1 MQSVLPRTAPLGRF
15 DSTLVFSRLVL
26 AGVAVAAGVGARALG
41 ASQAIAVMI
50 VTGLSMFLLGYVA
63 DRASRA
69 RKESE
74 ELRRI
79 VTRAYAQ
86 PGVRGLLQT
95 TFGELSTL
103 LGSEVMLIAARD
115 RRRQETFAW
124 EVRRA
129 ASADAPHIIT
139 LDEVKEAELFF
150 VPAGEAWRLE
160 FAGGSVTGRTVLRDG
175 ADAGEPA
182 AEPGAAVMSL
192 SPRSLV
198 AITIALWDRWDATII
213 CLDPDPQPS
222 LSQLRFARAIAEALR
237 APALNAFDL
246 SRLRNRVIA
255 AQRARLARDLHDG
268 ILQSLIGLELKTHAL
283 RERIVQKDPDTAA
296 GLGQIQR
303 ALRTEATEARR
314 LMQDLHAGVV
324 EPHQLAEAMAAAVM
338 KFQHDTGVVTTF
350 EADDQQNGVSARVSA
365 ELTRILQEA
374 LSNVRRHSRARHVAV
389 RLAQTDGG
397 CRLTIE
403 DDGAGFSFA
412 GRRTL
417 DELMQSR
424 SGPATIVER
433 VRLLGGQLS
442 VESTP
447 TRGARL
453 DIIVPSP
460 SGGRQ

>member
-1 MQSVLPRTAPLGRF
+1 MQSVLARSAPLGRF

-26 AGVAVAAGVGARALG
+26 GASAVAAAVGTGVLG
-41 ASQAIAVMI
+41 VSQGIAVFI
-50 VTGLSMFLLGYVA
+50 VTGIAMFLLGYVA
-63 DRASRA
+63 DRARRA
-69 RKESE
+69 RQESE
-74 ELRRI
+74 QLHRI

-95 TFGELSTL
+95 TFEEFSAL
-103 LGSEVMLIAARD
+103 LGSNVMLIAARD
-115 RRRQETFAW
+115 RRRQEAFAW

-139 LDEVKEAELFF
+139 LDEVKEADLFF
-150 VPAGEAWRLE
+150 VPAGQVWRLE
-160 FAGGSVTGRTVLRDG
+160 IADGQVTGRTVVGDG

-182 AEPGAAVMSL
+182 GEPGAMVMSL

-198 AITIALWDRWDATII
+198 AITVALWDRWDATII
-213 CLDPDPQPS
+213 CVDPDARAAA
-222 LSQLRFARAIAEALR
+222 SQLRFALAIAAELR

-255 AQRARLARDLHDG
+255 AHRARLARDLHDG

-283 RERIVQKDPDTAA
+283 RERIIQKDPDTAA
-296 GLGQIQR
+296 RLGQIQR
-303 ALRTEATEARR
+303 ALRKEATEARR
-314 LMQDLHAGVV
+314 LMQDLRAGVV

-350 EADDQQNGVSARVSA
+350 EADDQQNAVSARVSA

-389 RLAQTDGG
+389 RLAQADGG

-417 DELMQSR
+417 DELAQSR
-424 SGPATIVER
+424 SGPSTIMER
-433 VRLLGGQLS
+433 VRLLGGQLA
-442 VESTP
+442 VDSTP

-453 DIIVPSP
+453 EIVVP